1 MSNYTPG
8 PWHVI
13 PHPKYPQG
21 KSRID
26 NNSEASWGDFGQI
39 AYVAPKNARLIAQAP
54 NLLKIAEMVER
65 VIQLGN
71 ATEDSDE
78 ALKQWFEAQEELGEL
93 VMETLKEVRGAS

>member
-1 MSNYTPG
+1 MSNHTPG
-8 PWHVI
+8 PWRAI
-13 PHPKYPQG
+13 
-21 KSRID
+21 
-26 NNSEASWGDFGQI
+26 FGGSI
-39 AYVAPKNARLIAQAP
+39 GHYSVNTDARGYSMRTVVSGVRERDAFLIAQAP

-93 VMETLKEVRGAS
+93 VMETLKEVRGEHE

>member
-39 AYVAPKNARLIAQAP
+39 AYVAPNNAHLIAAAP
-54 NLLKIAEMVER
+54 DMLEALANLELLARDLLLRIDGGKAEFSER
-65 VIQLGN
+65 LPCEIVK
-71 ATEDSDE
+71 ARE
-78 ALKQWFEAQEELGEL
+78 ALKKARGEE
-93 VMETLKEVRGAS
+93 